1 MNEPIIGIYGKSN
14 TGKTTLIVNIIEQ
27 LSKDGFNIA
36 SIKITDKKI
45 GIDTKGKDTYKY
57 GESGANLVVL
67 SSQKETDFI
76 IKKPKE
82 ISKII
87 NLINQIDKYD
97 LIIIEGAN
105 DKNTPKIRIGDIDK
119 RDNTIFTYSGKIEEV
134 IDFLKTNIIGGI
146 NDNKS

>member
-14 TGKTTLIVNIIEQ
+14 TGKTTLIVDIIKHLTSE
-27 LSKDGFNIA
+27 GFNIA
-36 SIKITDKKI
+36 SVKISEKTI
-45 GIDTKGKDTYKY
+45 GIDSKGKDTWKH
-57 GESGANLVVL
+57 GGAGANLVVL
-67 SSQKETDFI
+67 SSKKETDFI
-76 IKKPKE
+76 IKKAKE
-82 ISKII
+82 ISEII
-87 NLINQIDKYD
+87 NIILQIDEYD

-134 IDFLKTNIIGGI
+134 IDFLKTNVLGGK